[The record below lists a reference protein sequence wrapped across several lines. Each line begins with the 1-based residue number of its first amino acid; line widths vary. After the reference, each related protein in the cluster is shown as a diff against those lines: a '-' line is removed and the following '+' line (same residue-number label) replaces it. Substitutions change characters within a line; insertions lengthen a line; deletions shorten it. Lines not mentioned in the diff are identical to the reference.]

1 MIKILLSNN
10 IDNIIII
17 SYDNINNIIISPRIR
32 ILRLPLVGYGAQALH
47 LANSKSTAYA

>member
-10 IDNIIII
+10 VDNVII
-17 SYDNINNIIISPRIR
+17 SYDNISNIIISPRMR
-32 ILRLPLVGYGAQALH
+32 ILRLPLVGYGAQALD